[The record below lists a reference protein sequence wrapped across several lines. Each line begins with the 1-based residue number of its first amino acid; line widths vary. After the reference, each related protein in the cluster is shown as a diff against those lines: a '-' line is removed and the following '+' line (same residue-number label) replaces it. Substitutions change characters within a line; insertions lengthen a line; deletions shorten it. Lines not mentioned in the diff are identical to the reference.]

1 MSDESQILI
10 PRSFID
16 LFVPPGKH
24 KPTETRAVIAERHE
38 LCEDLAQMLVETAQ
52 AQRWSLGI
60 TTADV
65 LQKIAAGLA
74 AMDLALSEAE
84 RGWVL
89 TRLAELLADQRP
101 GN

>member
-16 LFVPPGKH
+16 LFVPAGKH

-38 LCEDLAQMLVETAQ
+38 LCEDLAQMLVDTA
-52 AQRWSLGI
+52 ASQRWSLGI
-60 TTADV
+60 TTEDV
-65 LQKIAAGLA
+65 LQKIALGLA
-74 AMDLALSEAE
+74 AMDLELSEAE

-89 TRLAELLADQRP
+89 GRLAELLAEQ
-101 GN
+101 GHAG